1 MMLWAQLSY
10 NPEQKRTMGLT
21 DQLKDKFATGTRT
34 YRCGFCSQPLD
45 RERLNCPACG
55 SSEIVAD

>member
-1 MMLWAQLSY
+1 
-10 NPEQKRTMGLT
+10 MGLT

>member
-1 MMLWAQLSY
+1 MVL
-10 NPEQKRTMGLT
+10 KRLT
-21 DQLKDKFATGTRT
+21 DRLSGSET
-34 YRCGFCSQPLD
+34 YRCGFCAQSFD

>member
-1 MMLWAQLSY
+1 MMVWLRTSGNTAQK
-10 NPEQKRTMGLT
+10 PTMGLT
-21 DQLKDKFATGTRT
+21 DRLKDAFATGTRT

-55 SSEIVAD
+55 SAEVVAE